1 VNYPAKSRND
11 ISMQFTH
18 IKNLCW
24 SALTVLVLVAGW
36 DTAPLLGQ
44 DRPPTANQ
52 DSLRKLTQRLTP
64 AQQEI
69 LRRIQESGMS
79 KAQMKER
86 LRAAGYDPNLVDQ
99 YYDLMSPDTTAAAAR
114 TSRITQPLPRPSGNL
129 VEALRRVGIL
139 AVGDSLP
146 SDSIPRDS
154 LAQRRRRDDPE
165 SRVPQ
170 IFGRELFA
178 ASTQFEAVVSGPV
191 DPDYRFGPGDEI
203 TLLVTGDVEA
213 AYDLQV
219 TREGYVVVP
228 DVGQVLVNGLTL
240 DQLRARLNE
249 RLGRVYSGVQAGTTD
264 VDLAVGRLRSK
275 LVYVIGEAEVPGAYQ
290 VPGSATVFSALYRAG
305 GPAENGSFRKIQVRR
320 NNQIIRVVDLYDYLL
335 KGDKGG
341 DIRLEQGD
349 VVFVPIVG
357 PQVTVVGSVR
367 RSAIFELIGNESL
380 TDVMMFAGGVDAE
393 AALER
398 IQIDRILPPGQRQ
411 PGRER
416 ALIDVELQE
425 LRRGQSIALHD
436 GDRVRVSSISDARRN
451 RVAVTGDVQ
460 RPGDYEY
467 RRGMTAGELI
477 AAAQGLLPTAYTPA
491 AHIVRLNPADS
502 STSLV
507 RVTLADANAS
517 DHASRVTLEDTD
529 ELVVFS
535 RARLA
540 NPRTIEI
547 LGHVKEPGTYT
558 FSDGMTIQDLVLLA
572 GGFKEGALEGQAEVA
587 RRVAANGIVDSLA
600 TVYRVAL
607 DMSSSATARGSNGAQ
622 DVGLQDGDQV
632 FIRQLPGYEPL
643 KTVEIAGEVIYPGP
657 YTVGSRTERVSDI
670 IKRAGGLTPEAYAD
684 GFRLYR
690 DGIAVGIDLPKA
702 LKRPGS
708 KDDLYLEPGDRMEVP
723 RLDPT
728 VLVTGAVQFESRVRY
743 DNRLSVEDYIT
754 RAGGVADSGSV
765 KRAVVRYPNGEL
777 RTARRFLWVRSFP
790 DVEPGSTITV
800 PKVNTSGPDWGSI
813 ITRAV
818 TILSTIATLVL
829 TINAIENN

>member
-1 VNYPAKSRND
+1 
-11 ISMQFTH
+11 MQFLESKPARSRGPLYL
-18 IKNLCW
+18 I
-24 SALTVLVLVAGW
+24 ALLVAVA
-36 DTAPLLGQ
+36 TTPLSAQ
-44 DRPPTANQ
+44 QQRPPTTKEAQ
-52 DSLRKLTQRLTP
+52 DSVRKLMQRLTP

-69 LRRIQESGMS
+69 LMRIQESGMS
-79 KAQMKER
+79 KDQMKAR

-99 YYDLMSPDTTAAAAR
+99 YYDLLNRDTTAVGGR

-129 VEALRRVGIL
+129 IEALRRVGIL

-146 SDSIPRDS
+146 ADSIAADS
-154 LAQRRRRDDPE
+154 LAQRTRRDTLE
-165 SRVPQ
+165 LRRPQ
-170 IFGRELFA
+170 VFGRELFA
-178 ASTQFEAVVSGPV
+178 ASTQFEPVVAGPV

-213 AYDLQV
+213 AYDLQI

-240 DQLRARLNE
+240 SQLRARLNE

-305 GPAENGSFRKIQVRR
+305 GPGQNGSFRRIEVRR
-320 NNQIIRVVDLYDYLL
+320 NNQVVSVVDLYDYLL
-335 KGDKGG
+335 RGDKGN

-357 PQVTVVGSVR
+357 PQVTVAGSVR

-380 TDVMMFAGGVDAE
+380 TDVMAFAGGVDAE

-416 ALIDVELQE
+416 ALIDVALED
-425 LRRGQSIALHD
+425 LRRGERIALSD
-436 GDRVRVSSISDARRN
+436 GDYVRVSSISDARRN

-460 RPGDYEY
+460 RPGEYEY
-467 RRGMTAGELI
+467 RRGMTAAELI
-477 AAAQGLLPTAYTPA
+477 DAAQGLLPTAYTPA

-502 STSLV
+502 STSMI
-507 RVTLADANAS
+507 RVTLSDATAP

-547 LGHVKEPGTYT
+547 LGHVKEPGTYVY
-558 FSDGMTIQDLVLLA
+558 SDGMTIQDLVLLA

-587 RRVAANGIVDSLA
+587 RRVPAAGVIDSLA
-600 TVYRVAL
+600 TVHRVAL
-607 DMSSSATARGSNGAQ
+607 DMSGSSTAKGSNGAQ
-622 DVGLQDGDQV
+622 TFALADGDQV

-643 KTVEIAGEVIYPGP
+643 KTVAITGEVIYPGP
-657 YTVGSRTERVSDI
+657 YTVGTRTERVSDV

-690 DGIAVGIDLPKA
+690 DGILVGIDLPKA

-708 KDDLYLEPGDRMEVP
+708 RDDLYLEPGDRMEVP

-743 DNRLSVEDYIT
+743 DKGLSVQDYIA
-754 RAGGVADSGSV
+754 RAGGPADSAAV
-765 KRAVVRYPNGEL
+765 NRASVRYPNGEL

-800 PKVNTSGPDWGSI
+800 PKTTAGGPDWGNI
-813 ITRAV
+813 IGRAM
-818 TILSTIATLVL
+818 TILSTLATVAL
-829 TINAIENN
+829 TINAVNN